1 MMRKVALLVATSA
14 VALGVTGAAWAVNA
28 DQGLSVSVSPS
39 KAGTKAKPKSVKL
52 KITTTTTPK
61 DSAQF
66 ATTKA
71 VLYFDKNL
79 KLGGSKFKSCTVAK
93 ILADEST
100 CPKGSKVGGGTA
112 KAQAGPGGS
121 LKVEPIQVT
130 AFNGPKG
137 KSLLLHVVYV
147 QLGIDQVLDSK
158 LSSATGLFGTKLTV
172 PIPAALQQPA
182 TGLYATLT
190 EFITS
195 VSGKATDKAKT
206 PYVGLVGCS
215 GGKLN
220 FKGVFT
226 YNDNTSKEATATA
239 PCSK

>member
-1 MMRKVALLVATSA
+1 MRKVALIVAVSA
-14 VALGVTGAAWAVNA
+14 MAIGLTATAWAVNA

-61 DSAQF
+61 DATPF

-79 KLGGSKFKSCTVAK
+79 KLGGSKFKSCTAAA
-93 ILADEST
+93 IQADEST
-100 CPKGSKVGGGTA
+100 CPKGSKVGSGAA
-112 KAQAGPGGS
+112 KAKSGNLNING
-121 LKVEPIQVT
+121 ITVT

-147 QLGIDQVLDSK
+147 PLGIDQVLNAPIGK
-158 LSSATGLFGTKLTV
+158 GTGIYGTKLTV
-172 PIPAALQQPA
+172 PITAALQQPA
-182 TGLYATLT
+182 PGLYATLT
-190 EFITS
+190 EFLTS

-206 PYVGLVGCS
+206 PYVGLTGCS

-226 YNDNTSKEATATA
+226 YTDGTSKEATATA
-239 PCSK
+239 PCKK

>member
-1 MMRKVALLVATSA
+1 MRKLSLLVATSVIA
-14 VALGVTGAAWAVNA
+14 LVVAASAWAVNA
-28 DQGLSVSVSPS
+28 DQGLSVSVTPS

-66 ATTKA
+66 ATTQA

-79 KLGGSKFKSCTVAK
+79 KLGGSKFKSCTVAM
-93 ILADEST
+93 IQADETT

-112 KAQAGPGGS
+112 KAQAGTGGAV
-121 LKVEPIQVT
+121 KVAPILVT

-137 KSLLLHVVYV
+137 KTLLLHVIYTK
-147 QLGIDQVLDSK
+147 LGIDEVLNATIG
-158 LSSATGLFGTKLTV
+158 SAKGQYGTKLTV
-172 PIPAALQQPA
+172 PINAHLQQPA
-182 TGLYATLT
+182 TGLFATLT

-206 PYVGLVGCS
+206 PYVGLTGCS
-215 GGKLN
+215 GGALK

-226 YNDNTSKEATATA
+226 YTDSTSKTATATA
-239 PCSK
+239 KCSK